1 MPGIP
6 RHTPIH
12 SDRQHRSPLF
22 QGITFEPKSRPK
34 APIRKK
40 NRDSLRVPTLYYGI
54 KAPKGGF
61 MEETKNATRVG
72 LYIDS
77 NLLTRCDAAVPLT
90 NTRSRSEF
98 ICDAIEHY
106 IAVLTAK
113 GSSKVITPAL
123 ESVIGGKIAGTEDR
137 ISRMIFK
144 LAVEIALMNH
154 LTAGRY
160 RYDDQYLDQLRDYC
174 VQEVAT
180 LNGRMNLA
188 DIAKEYER

>member
-1 MPGIP
+1 METSKPG
-6 RHTPIH
+6 
-12 SDRQHRSPLF
+12 
-22 QGITFEPKSRPK
+22 
-34 APIRKK
+34 
-40 NRDSLRVPTLYYGI
+40 NRI
-54 KAPKGGF
+54 
-61 MEETKNATRVG
+61 G
-72 LYIDS
+72 LYIDAD
-77 NLLTRCDAAVPLT
+77 LLTRCDAAIPMT
-90 NTRSRSEF
+90 NARSRSEF

-106 IAVLTAK
+106 IAVLNAK

-154 LTAGRY
+154 LNAGRY
-160 RYDDQYLDQLRDYC
+160 RYNDQYLDELRDYC

>member
-1 MPGIP
+1 
-6 RHTPIH
+6 
-12 SDRQHRSPLF
+12 
-22 QGITFEPKSRPK
+22 
-34 APIRKK
+34 
-40 NRDSLRVPTLYYGI
+40 
-54 KAPKGGF
+54 

-77 NLLTRCDAAVPLT
+77 DLLTRCDAAIPLT
-90 NTRSRSEF
+90 NARSRSEF

-106 IAVLTAK
+106 IATLNIK
-113 GSSKVITPAL
+113 GSSKVLTPAL

-154 LTAGRY
+154 LNAGRY
-160 RYDDQYLDQLRDYC
+160 RYDEHYLDQLRDYC